1 MERMTDID
9 WPEDPQNDTSKEV
22 SKMSDPSGS
31 GSDPSASAAL
41 AKIQTPEPKSVR
53 KDRRVS
59 AAWNEAFF
67 NKNADLDDDDGQL
80 APVLPP
86 VDLSFLPMY
95 AAAPSGDTAAK
106 ESANTP
112 KDDQDA
118 MCTSELAGAA
128 DHQRTTSEQQRMTSE
143 QKVAAIVEK
152 SSASDCS
159 KHGGSTTSHAGTA
172 ERSKRAA
179 AASGTSS
186 HSRQAASSEFSSKG
200 GAGVGSCGARVDLHS
215 RFESS
220 TDVEDSND
228 AGQSRLPEEK
238 ESLDEA
244 QSHAISVSGE
254 KESAITATEGQ
265 RDVQSTATAEVR
277 FEEEDSVVL
286 AASGAE
292 KPAGNAHSH
301 ASESEIVA
309 KSEDAPVGALRG
321 MVGRGSKAMRACAP
335 SPMKPAA
342 AREPMPPQA
351 SAAAA
356 HRGSSGSVSSVRS
369 SNDSKQQQLREWQQQ
384 RQQAVAVKSRPSGSA
399 TAGGPPRPA
408 VRAGASIGGKPGV
421 GAGAVAARAGV
432 PKSTSHC
439 TSLVPASRSLVH
451 GAASSGVGGS
461 GLDVLRTS
469 STRSTG
475 TSADAGKRM
484 GFAGVGSHGGG
495 HGPNRAAAAAGFAFS
510 AAANSATAKVA
521 SAVARTV
528 FSAKPRTLSK
538 DVKAVSTEG
547 SAGAS
552 QGSTSGAVGAP
563 SAAGASSASGLFGLK
578 FTAGKADD
586 RAAVKKGAPAATSRR
601 VSGVGAR
608 KARFG
613 FGLGG
618 KAAPTT
624 KEKEEEAKEK
634 AAFGGNQAAGQGGAK
649 RVAADSKV
657 ASGKQI
663 EVSKGGALAREKAP
677 GASTSPLAAA
687 LKVAANHSKLL
698 GLASRIP
705 VPKATGRFGF
715 GGSSSGAKAGAG
727 KKSEKAG
734 GRVVHGSGLGGKVEA
749 THGRAGQQKTQQ
761 AHAGPSQTKVE
772 AVTPR
777 ASRESNASHRSSS
790 SQHSTTPHATNT
802 PRASNTPHTG
812 STPRGGSSAQKKPTP
827 RVEKKAGSGT
837 HWVPGGVAQP
847 SALAVA
853 DAAFSAMSTPRS
865 SDAGQQL
872 SRERAGE
879 KRTGNDG
886 QEEQQQQDEE
896 RRQAVHPGGV
906 LTVAM
911 EKLEEQGECT
921 VEKDVGGDFG
931 TVQGGGEGGED
942 AADEGLKTPGGKS
955 GSESEKGRKGLSL
968 KAIGAFVAGGSPW
981 KKSARKVAAERERE
995 ESEEARNEKKEKGGS
1010 VVCTPQKSPGR
1021 AGKVETGESGA
1032 SVETVEKEGERGAWA
1047 STEKVGEWVGEV
1059 LETAG
1064 TPDGC
1069 EQAERRRTPP
1079 KESELNAGTVA
1090 VPGEMF
1096 MVPVPVAAA
1105 VTGVATT
1112 AVTTPVAVAT
1122 PVGVAA
1128 SGGVSGSKGGGDSKQ
1143 RRTSPLPRFLGSPIA
1158 SLFKSP
1164 KRSNKK
1170 AQEVHVAASGTPATA
1185 TIRQSSSA
1193 MAEQQQ
1199 QQQQHEEE
1207 VEQQQQKQEESYHEA
1222 MPTPAAE
1229 SPTLPRR
1236 SLFKAEQLKTDL
1248 FNSDLATKD
1257 LFKRAFPKPDFPQA
1271 PLSSTS
1277 EQPSEAPQ
1285 NQKQAVTSTSLQSA
1299 ASSSEAGM
1307 YTAPAS
1313 PEAEEEGKEGQEGES
1328 RSILAQKGGSAS
1340 RGRSLGASG
1349 RGMFTAPASPE
1360 ADVEWGGE
1368 MGEKEEGEIT
1378 PPGSAEKQGGGE
1390 MREKE
1395 EGEITPPGSAEKQ
1408 GGGVE
1413 RATAAVGAE
1422 GEDLDPFMRKVL
1434 EAEAL
1439 GVVALEKKGGRV
1451 LNSPMMTKQPLPP
1464 RNPWSPVRKA
1474 EVGPYDCTKK
1484 SLAASLDSFSL
1495 PASSS
1500 GASNFSVTGR
1510 IGSGSGAAGFS
1521 GVGHAGM
1528 RMSYGH

>member
-1 MERMTDID
+1 MTDID
-9 WPEDPQNDTSKEV
+9 WPEDPQNDAFKETANMCA
-22 SKMSDPSGS
+22 SSDSGS
-31 GSDPSASAAL
+31 KPSASAL
-41 AKIQTPEPKSVR
+41 GAKIQIPEPKSVR

-67 NKNADLDDDDGQL
+67 NKNAESLLDLDDDEDQL
-80 APVLPP
+80 APDLPP
-86 VDLSFLPMY
+86 VDLSFLPMFT
-95 AAAPSGDTAAK
+95 APLSGDATAN
-106 ESANTP
+106 ESGNTP
-112 KDDQDA
+112 KDDRDPT
-118 MCTSELAGAA
+118 CSESGGTAE
-128 DHQRTTSEQQRMTSE
+128 HQRMTSE
-143 QKVAAIVEK
+143 QKVAAIIEK
-152 SSASDCS
+152 SSTSDCAEVSKSATRGGLDQGPSSTRLKLPGAAPRFHSSNAKTANGAGASPAPGAKTPAASSRTPKSAMTTAPGTGRQQSVGASASRLAKQGSGGCAVGGVGSCSLS
-159 KHGGSTTSHAGTA
+159 KHGGSTASHAGTA
-172 ERSKRAA
+172 ERSKRASA
-179 AASGTSS
+179 TSSSSS
-186 HSRQAASSEFSSKG
+186 HSRQAASCGVPSKG
-200 GAGVGSCGARVDLHS
+200 GAGASACAARVDLHS

-220 TDVEDSND
+220 TDVEDSTD
-228 AGQSRLPEEK
+228 AGQSRRPEEE
-238 ESLDEA
+238 ESLNEA
-244 QSHAISVSGE
+244 QSHAVSVSGE
-254 KESAITATEGQ
+254 EESVITAQ
-265 RDVQSTATAEVR
+265 RDMRDHYVVR
-277 FEEEDSVVL
+277 FEEAS

-292 KPAGNAHSH
+292 KPAGNVLLR

-309 KSEDAPVGALRG
+309 KSEDAPAGALRG

-342 AREPMPPQA
+342 AREPLPVQA
-351 SAAAA
+351 SAAGT
-356 HRGSSGSVSSVRS
+356 HRGSSGSASSARS
-369 SNDSKQQQLREWQQQ
+369 SNDTKQQQLREWQQQ
-384 RQQAVAVKSRPSGSA
+384 RQLAVAAKSRPSASA
-399 TAGGPPRPA
+399 TAGGPPRAA
-408 VRAGASIGGKPGV
+408 VRAGANIGGKPGV
-421 GAGAVAARAGV
+421 GPGAVAARAGV

-439 TSLVPASRSLVH
+439 TSTSLVPAGRSLVH
-451 GAASSGVGGS
+451 GGASSGVGGS

-475 TSADAGKRM
+475 TSTDAGKRV
-484 GFAGVGSHGGG
+484 GFVGVGSG
-495 HGPNRAAAAAGFAFS
+495 HGAAHGKGSVAAAAGFAFS
-510 AAANSATAKVA
+510 AAANSTTAKVA
-521 SAVARTV
+521 TAVARTV

-538 DVKAVSTEG
+538 DSKAVSTEG

-618 KAAPTT
+618 KAAPTA

-634 AAFGGNQAAGQGGAK
+634 AGCGSTSQALAVGQGGAK

-657 ASGKQI
+657 ASGKQMV
-663 EVSKGGALAREKAP
+663 VSKGGALAKEKAP

-705 VPKATGRFGF
+705 VPKTTGRFGF
-715 GGSSSGAKAGAG
+715 GGSSSNAKAGAG
-727 KKSEKAG
+727 KESEKAA
-734 GRVVHGSGLGGKVEA
+734 GRGVHGSGLGGKVEA

-761 AHAGPSQTKVE
+761 AHAGPSQTKIE

-790 SQHSTTPHATNT
+790 SQHSNTVHATNT
-802 PRASNTPHTG
+802 PRASNTPHTS
-812 STPRGGSSAQKKPTP
+812 STLRASSSAQKKPSP

-847 SALAVA
+847 SALAAA

-879 KRTGNDG
+879 KHTGNDG

-896 RRQAVHPGGV
+896 KRQSVHPGGV

-911 EKLEEQGECT
+911 GTLAEQGECAD
-921 VEKDVGGDFG
+921 EKDVGGEFG
-931 TVQGGGEGGED
+931 TVQGGGEGGEN
-942 AADEGLKTPGGKS
+942 AADEGHKMPGGKS

-995 ESEEARNEKKEKGGS
+995 EMEEAGNEQKERSGS
-1010 VVCTPQKSPGR
+1010 VVCTPQKAPGR
-1021 AGKVETGESGA
+1021 AGQVEEGERGA
-1032 SVETVEKEGERGAWA
+1032 SIETVEKEGERGAWA

-1064 TPDGC
+1064 TPDG
-1069 EQAERRRTPP
+1069 
-1079 KESELNAGTVA
+1079 S
-1090 VPGEMF
+1090 
-1096 MVPVPVAAA
+1096 
-1105 VTGVATT
+1105 
-1112 AVTTPVAVAT
+1112 
-1122 PVGVAA
+1122 
-1128 SGGVSGSKGGGDSKQ
+1128 
-1143 RRTSPLPRFLGSPIA
+1143 
-1158 SLFKSP
+1158 
-1164 KRSNKK
+1164 
-1170 AQEVHVAASGTPATA
+1170 
-1185 TIRQSSSA
+1185 
-1193 MAEQQQ
+1193 
-1199 QQQQHEEE
+1199 
-1207 VEQQQQKQEESYHEA
+1207 
-1222 MPTPAAE
+1222 
-1229 SPTLPRR
+1229 
-1236 SLFKAEQLKTDL
+1236 EQLKTDL
-1248 FNSDLATKD
+1248 FKSNLAKKD
-1257 LFKRAFPKPDFPQA
+1257 LFKGAFPKPDFPQA
-1271 PLSSTS
+1271 PLTS
-1277 EQPSEAPQ
+1277 AIEQPSEAAQ
-1285 NQKQAVTSTSLQSA
+1285 NQKQKQPVSSSSLQSA

-1313 PEAEEEGKEGQEGES
+1313 PEAEEEGKDGQEGDS
-1328 RSILAQKGGSAS
+1328 RSILSQKGDGTS

-1360 ADVEWGGE
+1360 AEVEGGGE
-1368 MGEKEEGEIT
+1368 MKEEEEEAGEVT
-1378 PPGSAEKQGGGE
+1378 PPGSGEKQGGG
-1390 MREKE
+1390 
-1395 EGEITPPGSAEKQ
+1395 A
-1408 GGGVE
+1408 E
-1413 RATAAVGAE
+1413 RAEAAVGAQ

-1439 GVVALEKKGGRV
+1439 GVVSAGSGEAEALRVLSLLLVAGCVFLQVALEKKGGRV
-1451 LNSPMMTKQPLPP
+1451 LNSPLMTKQPLPP

-1474 EVGPYDCTKK
+1474 EVGPYDCTKR

-1510 IGSGSGAAGFS
+1510 IGSGSSTGGFP
-1521 GVGHAGM
+1521 GMGNAGM

>member
-1 MERMTDID
+1 MCA
-9 WPEDPQNDTSKEV
+9 
-22 SKMSDPSGS
+22 PSGS
-31 GSDPSASAAL
+31 GSDACASAAL
-41 AKIQTPEPKSVR
+41 AKIQTPEPKPVR

-59 AAWNEAFF
+59 AAWNEAFL
-67 NKNADLDDDDGQL
+67 NKNAESLLDLDDEEDQL
-80 APVLPP
+80 APDLPP

-95 AAAPSGDTAAK
+95 TAPPSGDTAAN
-106 ESANTP
+106 ESGNTP
-112 KDDQDA
+112 EDDRDA
-118 MCTSELAGAA
+118 LCSESGGAA
-128 DHQRTTSEQQRMTSE
+128 ELQRMTSE
-143 QKVAAIVEK
+143 QKVAAIIEK
-152 SSASDCS
+152 SSTSDCAEVSKSATSGGLNQGPSSTRLKLPGAAPRLHSSNAKTAKGAGASPAPGAKTPAHSSRTPRSAATTATGTSRQQSVGASASRLAKQGSGGGGVGSCSLS
-159 KHGGSTTSHAGTA
+159 KHGGSTTSHTGTA

-179 AASGTSS
+179 AESGTSS
-186 HSRQAASSEFSSKG
+186 HSRQAASSGLSSKG

-220 TDVEDSND
+220 TDVDDSNDSLRD
-228 AGQSRLPEEK
+228 AGQSRRPEE
-238 ESLDEA
+238 EELVDEA
-244 QSHAISVSGE
+244 QSHASSVSGE
-254 KESAITATEGQ
+254 EESAITATEGQ
-265 RDVQSTATAEVR
+265 RDVQGTATAVVR
-277 FEEEDSVVL
+277 FEEEDSVVS

-321 MVGRGSKAMRACAP
+321 MVWRGSKAMRACAP

-342 AREPMPPQA
+342 AREPLPPQA

-356 HRGSSGSVSSVRS
+356 HRGSSGSVSSARS

-384 RQQAVAVKSRPSGSA
+384 RQQAVAAKSRPSGSA

-408 VRAGASIGGKPGV
+408 VRAGANIGGKSGV
-421 GAGAVAARAGV
+421 GPGAVAARAGV

-439 TSLVPASRSLVH
+439 TSTSLVPAGRSLAH

-475 TSADAGKRM
+475 TSADAGKRV
-484 GFAGVGSHGGG
+484 GFVGVGSGYNGGG
-495 HGPNRAAAAAGFAFS
+495 NYGTGHGTNRVAAAAGFAFS

-528 FSAKPRTLSK
+528 FSAKPRTLGK

-552 QGSTSGAVGAP
+552 QGSTSGAGGAP
-563 SAAGASSASGLFGLK
+563 SADGASSTGGLFGLK

-618 KAAPTT
+618 KAAPTA
-624 KEKEEEAKEK
+624 KEKEEEVKEK
-634 AAFGGNQAAGQGGAK
+634 ARCGGTSQAVGQGGAK

-657 ASGKQI
+657 ASGKQLV
-663 EVSKGGALAREKAP
+663 VSKGGALAKEKAP
-677 GASTSPLAAA
+677 GAATSPLAAA

-727 KKSEKAG
+727 KESEKAA
-734 GRVVHGSGLGGKVEA
+734 GRGVHGSGLGGKVEA

-761 AHAGPSQTKVE
+761 THAGPSQTKVE

-777 ASRESNASHRSSS
+777 ASRESNGSHKSGS
-790 SQHSTTPHATNT
+790 SQHSNTPPTSST
-802 PRASNTPHTG
+802 PRAS
-812 STPRGGSSAQKKPTP
+812 SSAQKKPSP

-847 SALAVA
+847 SALAAA

-886 QEEQQQQDEE
+886 QEEQQQQQVEE

-906 LTVAM
+906 LTVALGN
-911 EKLEEQGECT
+911 LEEQGECA
-921 VEKDVGGDFG
+921 VGENAGGEIG
-931 TVQGGGEGGED
+931 TVQGGGEGGEN
-942 AADEGLKTPGGKS
+942 AADEGHKTPGGKS

-968 KAIGAFVAGGSPW
+968 KAIGAFVASGSPW
-981 KKSARKVAAERERE
+981 KKSVRKVAAERERE
-995 ESEEARNEKKEKGGS
+995 ETEEAGNEKKERGGS
-1010 VVCTPQKSPGR
+1010 VVCTPQKSPGK
-1021 AGKVETGESGA
+1021 AGRVEEGERGA
-1032 SVETVEKEGERGAWA
+1032 GFETVQKEGEKGAWA

-1064 TPDGC
+1064 TPDGL
-1069 EQAERRRTPP
+1069 A
-1079 KESELNAGTVA
+1079 
-1090 VPGEMF
+1090 
-1096 MVPVPVAAA
+1096 
-1105 VTGVATT
+1105 
-1112 AVTTPVAVAT
+1112 
-1122 PVGVAA
+1122 VAA
-1128 SGGVSGSKGGGDSKQ
+1128 SGGVSGSKGGGDSRQ
-1143 RRTSPLPRFLGSPIA
+1143 RRSSPLPRFLGSPIA

-1170 AQEVHVAASGTPATA
+1170 TQEVHVAASGTPATA
-1185 TIRQSSSA
+1185 TIGRSSSA

-1199 QQQQHEEE
+1199 QERKEDQQQ
-1207 VEQQQQKQEESYHEA
+1207 EQQECYHEA
-1222 MPTPAAE
+1222 VPTPAAE

-1248 FNSDLATKD
+1248 FKG
-1257 LFKRAFPKPDFPQA
+1257 AFPKPDFPQA

-1277 EQPSEAPQ
+1277 EQPSEALQNQ
-1285 NQKQAVTSTSLQSA
+1285 NQKPVTSTSLQSA

-1328 RSILAQKGGSAS
+1328 RSILSQKGGSAS
-1340 RGRSLGASG
+1340 RGRSLGASS

-1360 ADVEWGGE
+1360 AEVEGGGE

-1378 PPGSAEKQGGGE
+1378 PPGSAEKQGGG
-1390 MREKE
+1390 
-1395 EGEITPPGSAEKQ
+1395 
-1408 GGGVE
+1408 VE
-1413 RATAAVGAE
+1413 RAKAAVGAE
-1422 GEDLDPFMRKVL
+1422 GEDLDPFMKKVL

-1439 GVVALEKKGGRV
+1439 GVVDLEKKGGRV
-1451 LNSPMMTKQPLPP
+1451 LNSPLMTKQPLPP

-1500 GASNFSVTGR
+1500 GASNFAVTGR
-1510 IGSGSGAAGFS
+1510 IGSGSSAAGFS
-1521 GVGHAGM
+1521 GMGNAGM

>member
-1 MERMTDID
+1 
-9 WPEDPQNDTSKEV
+9 
-22 SKMSDPSGS
+22 
-31 GSDPSASAAL
+31 
-41 AKIQTPEPKSVR
+41 
-53 KDRRVS
+53 
-59 AAWNEAFF
+59 
-67 NKNADLDDDDGQL
+67 
-80 APVLPP
+80 
-86 VDLSFLPMY
+86 
-95 AAAPSGDTAAK
+95 
-106 ESANTP
+106 
-112 KDDQDA
+112 

-152 SSASDCS
+152 SSTSDCANVPKSATRGGLDQGPSSTRLKLPGAAPRASPAPGARTPSTSSRTPKSAATTAPGTSRQQSVGVSRLAKQGSGGGAVGGVGSCSQS
-159 KHGGSTTSHAGTA
+159 KHGGSTASHAGTA

-179 AASGTSS
+179 AASATSS
-186 HSRQAASSEFSSKG
+186 HSRQAASSGLSSKG

-228 AGQSRLPEEK
+228 SLRDAGQSRRPEE
-238 ESLDEA
+238 EELVDEA
-244 QSHAISVSGE
+244 QSHASSVNGE
-254 KESAITATEGQ
+254 EEGAIKATEGQ
-265 RDVQSTATAEVR
+265 RDMQGTATAVVR
-277 FEEEDSVVL
+277 FEEEDSVVS

-356 HRGSSGSVSSVRS
+356 HRGSSGSVSSARS
-369 SNDSKQQQLREWQQQ
+369 SNDTKQHQLREWQQQ
-384 RQQAVAVKSRPSGSA
+384 RQMAAASKSRPSSSA

-408 VRAGASIGGKPGV
+408 ARAGANIGGKTGV
-421 GAGAVAARAGV
+421 GPGAAAVRAGV

-439 TSLVPASRSLVH
+439 TSTSLVPAGRSLVH
-451 GAASSGVGGS
+451 GAASSGVAGS

-475 TSADAGKRM
+475 TSADAGKRV
-484 GFAGVGSHGGG
+484 GFAGVGSGYNGGG
-495 HGPNRAAAAAGFAFS
+495 NCGTGHGTNRAAAATGFAFS

-552 QGSTSGAVGAP
+552 QGSTSGAGGAP
-563 SAAGASSASGLFGLK
+563 SAGAATSTGGLFGLK

-586 RAAVKKGAPAATSRR
+586 RAVVKKGAPAATSRR

-618 KAAPTT
+618 KAAPTA
-624 KEKEEEAKEK
+624 KEKEEEVKEK
-634 AAFGGNQAAGQGGAK
+634 AGYGGSSQAVGQGGAK

-663 EVSKGGALAREKAP
+663 VVSKSGALAKEKAP

-687 LKVAANHSKLL
+687 LKVAAHHSKLL

-715 GGSSSGAKAGAG
+715 GGSSSGAKAGAA
-727 KKSEKAG
+727 KESEKAA
-734 GRVVHGSGLGGKVEA
+734 GRVVHGSGVGGKVEA

-761 AHAGPSQTKVE
+761 AHAGPSQPKVE
-772 AVTPR
+772 
-777 ASRESNASHRSSS
+777 
-790 SQHSTTPHATNT
+790 
-802 PRASNTPHTG
+802 
-812 STPRGGSSAQKKPTP
+812 KKPSP
-827 RVEKKAGSGT
+827 RVEKKAGNGT

-847 SALAVA
+847 SALAAA

-872 SRERAGE
+872 SREREGERKERVGE
-879 KRTGNDG
+879 KLAGNDG
-886 QEEQQQQDEE
+886 QAEQQLHAEPQ
-896 RRQAVHPGGV
+896 GGG
-906 LTVAM
+906 LTVALG
-911 EKLEEQGECT
+911 KLEEMGECA
-921 VEKDVGGDFG
+921 VEK
-931 TVQGGGEGGED
+931 TAGEGEESG
-942 AADEGLKTPGGKS
+942 ADEGHKTPGSKI

-981 KKSARKVAAERERE
+981 NKSARKVAAERERE
-995 ESEEARNEKKEKGGS
+995 ESEEARNEKEKGGS

-1021 AGKVETGESGA
+1021 AGQVETGESGA
-1032 SVETVEKEGERGAWA
+1032 SVEAVQKEGERGAWA

-1090 VPGEMF
+1090 VPGAMF

-1248 FNSDLATKD
+1248 FKSDLARKD
-1257 LFKRAFPKPDFPQA
+1257 LFKGAFPKPDFPQA
-1271 PLSSTS
+1271 PLLSTS
-1277 EQPSEAPQ
+1277 EQPSEAPH
-1285 NQKQAVTSTSLQSA
+1285 KSSLPSTSLQSA

-1313 PEAEEEGKEGQEGES
+1313 PEAEEESKEGQEGES
-1328 RSILAQKGGSAS
+1328 RSILSQKGGSAS

-1360 ADVEWGGE
+1360 AEVEGGGE

-1378 PPGSAEKQGGGE
+1378 PPGSAAKQGGGE

-1408 GGGVE
+1408 GGGVK
-1413 RATAAVGAE
+1413 RAKAAVGAE

-1510 IGSGSGAAGFS
+1510 IGSGSGAAGFP